1 MEFYKGT
8 DRPEAG
14 RTGHIYQG
22 EPGSDLHF
30 NDLYNQQ
37 LAQKSDG
44 SLDSTNGTLGL
55 HTIDEQWQH
64 PEKARSTNHLI

>member
-14 RTGHIYQG
+14 RTHHVDQG

-37 LAQKSDG
+37 LAQEFDG
-44 SLDSTNGTLGL
+44 LLD
-55 HTIDEQWQH
+55 
-64 PEKARSTNHLI
+64 